1 MQNRKASKPEDLA
14 RSGRV
19 YELQAAFKGVA
30 DPRAE
35 RPTLLHEAA
44 AGVNKPVIRWLL
56 GQGWEAT
63 ERTPD
68 HEEPLHWIAA
78 GRSQSIAVASLLLE
92 HGATVNG
99 QDANGNTALH
109 AAATASDLKL
119 VWLLMGAGWD
129 PATKNRQGDTCLHL
143 AGDARTTAYFA
154 ARASDIDVR
163 DDKGQTA
170 LLRAAAHGN
179 QEKARV
185 LLEHS
190 ASAKHANL
198 NGDTALHA
206 ARTSEV
212 AQVLLNAGAD
222 IEACA
227 SDGATP
233 LIRFCQR
240 SHPSPLIHTVLQ
252 AGASAATTDHRGQ
265 AALHYL
271 IRQCASTP
279 FGRGDRYG
287 EIMALSAANERSA
300 ASFAQTLI
308 RHVREDPIARL
319 ESLPRETRETFLIGD
334 GGITLL
340 LAHGASLEEEAGKP
354 SLLSVAA
361 ERESSWAM
369 LHLLE
374 AGANPNH
381 VDQNG
386 ETPLHVTRRKEARHP
401 TRFMVFDHPV
411 SPSEILEAYGADPSR
426 KNSQG
431 RTPDDYKRISIK
443 RGLPD
448 WIYTRPLWG
457 RDERNTELP
466 WERLECRKARGTGSP

>member
-1 MQNRKASKPEDLA
+1 MTA
-14 RSGRV
+14 
-19 YELQAAFKGVA
+19 
-30 DPRAE
+30 
-35 RPTLLHEAA
+35 
-44 AGVNKPVIRWLL
+44 
-56 GQGWEAT
+56 
-63 ERTPD
+63 
-68 HEEPLHWIAA
+68 
-78 GRSQSIAVASLLLE
+78 ASLLLE
-92 HGATVNG
+92 NGATVNCQG
-99 QDANGNTALH
+99 ASGDTALH
-109 AAATASDLKL
+109 AAAAASDLKL

-129 PATKNRQGDTCLHL
+129 PATRNRHGATCLHL
-143 AGDARTTAYFA
+143 AGNARTTAYFA
-154 ARASDIDVR
+154 ARARDIDAR
-163 DDKGQTA
+163 DDEGRTA
-170 LLRAAAHGN
+170 LMLAAAHGD
-179 QEKARV
+179 QEKAKA
-185 LLEHS
+185 LLGHG
-190 ASAKHANL
+190 ASAKHADL

-206 ARTSEV
+206 ARTAEV

-222 IEACA
+222 IETCA
-227 SDGATP
+227 SDGATS
-233 LIRFCQR
+233 LIRYCQR

-252 AGASAATTDHRGQ
+252 AGASAATTDHRGH

-271 IRQCASTP
+271 IRQCARSTL

-287 EIMALSAANERSA
+287 EIMALSVANERSA

-319 ESLPRETRETFLIGD
+319 ESLPWQTRETFLAGH

-340 LAHGASLEEEAGKP
+340 LAHGASLEEEVGKP

-386 ETPLHVTRRKEARHP
+386 ETPLHVTRRKEARHQ
-401 TRFMVFDHPV
+401 TFLVFDPPV
-411 SPSEILEAYGADPSR
+411 SPSDILEAYGADSSR

-431 RTPDDYKRISIK
+431 RTPDDYKRVSIR

-448 WIYTRPLWG
+448 WVHSRPLWG
-457 RDERNTELP
+457 RDEGNPVLP
-466 WERLECRKARGTGSP
+466 WERWNG

>member
-1 MQNRKASKPEDLA
+1 MQSKKASKPEDLA
-14 RSGRV
+14 RSGRL
-19 YELQAAFKGVA
+19 YELHAVLKDVA
-30 DPRAE
+30 DPRTE
-35 RPTLLHEAA
+35 LPTLLHQAA
-44 AGVNKPVIRWLL
+44 AGVNIPVIRWLL
-56 GQGWEAT
+56 SQGWEAT

-68 HEEPLHWIAA
+68 NEEPLHWIGAQ
-78 GRSQSIAVASLLLE
+78 RSQTIAAASLLLE

-99 QDANGNTALH
+99 QGASGDTALH
-109 AAATASDLKL
+109 AAAAANDLKL
-119 VWLLMGAGWD
+119 VWLLTGAGWD
-129 PATKNRQGDTCLHL
+129 PETRNRDGSTCLHL
-143 AGDARTTAYFA
+143 ADDARTTAYFA
-154 ARASDIDVR
+154 ARARDIDVR
-163 DDKGQTA
+163 DDKGRTA
-170 LLRAAAHGN
+170 LIRAAAHGN

-185 LLEHS
+185 LLEHG
-190 ASAKHANL
+190 ASAKHADL

-206 ARTSEV
+206 ARTSDV
-212 AQVLLNAGAD
+212 AQVLFDAGAD
-222 IEACA
+222 TEARA
-227 SDGATP
+227 ADGATP
-233 LIRFCQR
+233 LIRHCQR

-252 AGASAATTDHRGQ
+252 AGASAATTDHGGH

-271 IRQCASTP
+271 IGQCASTL
-279 FGRGDRYG
+279 FRRGDRYG
-287 EIMALSAANERSA
+287 EIMALSVANERSE

-308 RHVREDPIARL
+308 RHVREDPMARL
-319 ESLPRETRETFLIGD
+319 ESLPRQTREAFLIGD

-340 LAHGASLEEEAGKP
+340 IAHGAGLEEEAGKP

-361 ERESSWAM
+361 EQESSWAM

-386 ETPLHVTRRKEARHP
+386 ETPLHVTRRKESRHH

-431 RTPDDYKRISIK
+431 RTPDDYKRISIE

-448 WIYTRPLWG
+448 RIYSRPLWG

-466 WERLECRKARGTGSP
+466 WERWNG